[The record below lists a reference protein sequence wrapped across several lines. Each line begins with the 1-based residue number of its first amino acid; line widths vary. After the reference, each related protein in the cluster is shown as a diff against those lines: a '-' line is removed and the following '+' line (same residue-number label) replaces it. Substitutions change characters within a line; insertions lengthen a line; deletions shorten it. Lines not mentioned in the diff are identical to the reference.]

1 MPALPVE
8 PVPSTE
14 ALRPLYPQPEQAPR
28 RHAVDLARSRR
39 MVARLKW
46 FAGAGAEPDAQAWAD
61 MGQALWRGDPLA
73 DALIAWMRQQGMGKA
88 WRQFEAALASPR
100 TSDTDGRTDLPKPM
114 ARYLREAQQ
123 WPAWADAGRMAR
135 GAAVLHGTGLHGM
148 MVLRDAGLMAGYQ
161 AAGLNQPLIH
171 TGALAKGAQRRIA
184 ETTAWWLACTA
195 PGGLAPGGAGVHMT
209 LRVRLMH
216 ALVRHQL
223 AHDPDWDSA
232 TWGLAINQH
241 DLQATYLGFSV
252 VQLIALKSTG
262 TCLSRQDSEDV
273 MHLWRCIGWL
283 MGVEEG
289 LLVTS
294 EAEGRRTLYR
304 NLLSQ
309 APADDS
315 SVALARALM
324 DEPLQRRYANWPG
337 LRGWL
342 NKQRHL
348 SLVQWFV
355 GVNGMRALGL
365 PLTLPWYPV
374 LTALPKAASSA
385 LARMWPAWRARRAV
399 LGLAEQQAYLK
410 VLMGDVPACP
420 HQLGRVAGQADA

>member
-1 MPALPVE
+1 MAPSVDAVVGGAPAGAALDPVYPVHPLP
-8 PVPSTE
+8 PS
-14 ALRPLYPQPEQAPR
+14 
-28 RHAVDLARSRR
+28 RHGQSPARSRQ
-39 MVARLKW
+39 MVARLRW
-46 FAGAGAEPDAQAWAD
+46 FAGRHAEPDAGQWAQ
-61 MGQALWRGDPLA
+61 MGQALWLGDPLA
-73 DALIAWMRQQGMGKA
+73 DHLMVWMRQQGMGKA
-88 WRQFEAALASPR
+88 WKQFEALLATPQALP
-100 TSDTDGRTDLPKPM
+100 SDTPEPL
-114 ARYLREAQQ
+114 ARYLREARR
-123 WPAWADAGRMAR
+123 WPAWVEPDRLAR

-161 AAGLNQPLIH
+161 AAGLNKPLIH

-195 PGGLAPGGAGVHMT
+195 PGGLADNGPGVQMT

-223 AHDPDWDSA
+223 AHDADWDA
-232 TWGLAINQH
+232 NTWGLAINQH
-241 DLQATYLGFSV
+241 DMQATYLGFSV

-262 TCLSRQDSEDV
+262 TWLSRQDSEDV
-273 MHLWRCIGWL
+273 MHLWRAIGWL
-283 MGVEEG
+283 MGVDEA
-289 LLVTS
+289 LLVSS
-294 EAEGRRTLYR
+294 EQEGRVALYR

-324 DEPLQRRYANWPG
+324 DEPLQRRYADWPK

-342 NKQRHL
+342 NKHRHL

-355 GVNGMRALGL
+355 GARGMRALGL

-374 LTALPKAASSA
+374 LTAAPKAASSVLAA
-385 LARMWPAWRARRAV
+385 LSPVWRANRVVR
-399 LGLAEQQAYLK
+399 GLAEQQAYLK